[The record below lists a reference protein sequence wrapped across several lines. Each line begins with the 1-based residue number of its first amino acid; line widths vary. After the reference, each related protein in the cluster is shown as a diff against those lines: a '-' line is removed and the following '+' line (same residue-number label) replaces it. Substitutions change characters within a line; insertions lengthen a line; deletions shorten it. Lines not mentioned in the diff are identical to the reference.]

1 MTKSYRGENEKNK
14 MIHKIEQVRIIT
26 MGSTNNIDEKYR
38 GSSLVSTNKCSVLE
52 VHIPRKSARKHN
64 KIM

>member
-1 MTKSYRGENEKNK
+1 MIKSYRWENEKNK

-38 GSSLVSTNKCSVLE
+38 GSSLVSTKF
-52 VHIPRKSARKHN
+52 PRRLHK
-64 KIM
+64 